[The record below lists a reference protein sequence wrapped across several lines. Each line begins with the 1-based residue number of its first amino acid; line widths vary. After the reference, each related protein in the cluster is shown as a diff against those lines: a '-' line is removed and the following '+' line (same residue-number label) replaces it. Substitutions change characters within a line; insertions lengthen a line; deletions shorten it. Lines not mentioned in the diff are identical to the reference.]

1 MFGEMK
7 LDDNNTVVMKL
18 LHYFITEKDYN
29 PIILQGAD
37 NEIWLENMNEDYK
50 VVRIVTEHIYNDEQ
64 FTFDSFKTKRIVRKI
79 KKKTLTLNLKSTD
92 LNWAYSG
99 EIEYI
104 LYGNDWKGNATCL
117 HCPQLSILWGDESQE
132 WTKQILDSRSLLL
145 VRLSPL
151 LCELPVRFLHFLDG

>member
-50 VVRIVTEHIYNDEQ
+50 VVRIVTERIYNDEQ
-64 FTFDSFKTKRIVRKI
+64 FTFDSFKTKRILI
-79 KKKTLTLNLKSTD
+79 
-92 LNWAYSG
+92 
-99 EIEYI
+99 
-104 LYGNDWKGNATCL
+104 CL
-117 HCPQLSILWGDESQE
+117 
-132 WTKQILDSRSLLL
+132 SL
-145 VRLSPL
+145 VF
-151 LCELPVRFLHFLDG
+151 FLI